1 MKKLIFSFYIFAI
14 GCLLLSCEEQE
25 DFGIN
30 QADKAFNLRVA
41 PDKNSFDIS
50 AGDPEINFTI
60 YSDTK
65 TIDHVEIFV
74 DLVKFG
80 SDGPTPRALLKEI
93 PGNTLGNSPSTSVTV
108 KLSEFVSALGLT
120 LDDLGGGDL
129 FNVYN
134 EVTMSDGRV
143 YPDTLEFGDEKFV
156 NVENPFF
163 TAAGT
168 TSFTVNAYVRRAMSI
183 CY

>member
-25 DFGIN
+25 NFGID
-30 QADKAFNLRVA
+30 QADKAFNLRMA

-93 PGNTLGNSPSTSVTV
+93 PGNTLGTSPSTS
-108 KLSEFVSALGLT
+108 
-120 LDDLGGGDL
+120 
-129 FNVYN
+129 
-134 EVTMSDGRV
+134 SDGKALRFCW
-143 YPDTLEFGDEKFV
+143 LH
-156 NVENPFF
+156 
-163 TAAGT
+163 
-168 TSFTVNAYVRRAMSI
+168 
-183 CY
+183 

>member
-93 PGNTLGNSPSTSVTV
+93 PGNVLGNSPSTSVTV
-108 KLSEFVSALGLT
+108 KLSDFVSC
-120 LDDLGGGDL
+120 
-129 FNVYN
+129 
-134 EVTMSDGRV
+134 SR
-143 YPDTLEFGDEKFV
+143 
-156 NVENPFF
+156 
-163 TAAGT
+163 
-168 TSFTVNAYVRRAMSI
+168 AYVG
-183 CY
+183 